1 MSLSL
6 SKRSRRP
13 AAVPAMLTVV
23 LLAVSGGVA
32 LEARADSL
40 ADFLAA
46 ESALERG
53 DPATFQTLADGLR
66 DDPLYPYLLFA
77 ELTRDLAQAPDARIE
92 SFLADYPDTPLAER
106 LRPAYLRRLA
116 DAGRWA
122 DYARLYRPDD
132 SVERRCLHLR
142 ALIETGRAGEAL
154 PEVESIWLSGQS
166 RPDACDP
173 VFAHWIEAGHLTTE
187 LVWARIRLALEA
199 GRTGLARY
207 LGRRLPESERPWL
220 DLWLAVDRTPE
231 RILEAGPFQE
241 PHPMR
246 AAILAHGVAHL
257 ARRDLDRAAL
267 ALRRL
272 DPALTDDPRAHE
284 RAQVAIGRALTESGD
299 RLGLLHWDA
308 VEPSADNLPEQER
321 RLRAA
326 INLRAWDWLAK
337 WIERMPEGE
346 IKRERWLYWLGVAQ
360 EFLGQSEAAQATLDE
375 AARERGFWGFMAADR
390 LDRPYNLE
398 HRPVPVTPERLQTL
412 AQEPAY
418 RRILALDQ
426 LGREVDVRREW
437 RTLAGRL
444 DNDGLMAAARLAHDR
459 GWHDQAIV
467 MLARSGYWDDLEI
480 RFPLA
485 YRDLAAEQAWQ
496 IGIEP
501 DWIQAVMRQESVFA
515 RTIASPAGALGLMQ
529 LMPATAGEVA
539 AELGLP
545 QPSRWSLL
553 DPDLNIRLG
562 SAYLTRM
569 RDRFG
574 HAALAT
580 AAYNAGPARVRR
592 WLPDECMSADLWI
605 AAIPFAETRGYVE
618 RVLSYRIIYA
628 ERLGLEPKRLREFLP
643 PVPGR
648 DFRDATPMQF

>member
-6 SKRSRRP
+6 SKWSLCP
-13 AAVPAMLTVV
+13 TSVLAMLTLVLPVV
-23 LLAVSGGVA
+23 SCFLA
-32 LEARADSL
+32 LETRADAR

-53 DPATFQTLADGLR
+53 DLATFQTLADGLR
-66 DDPLYPYLLFA
+66 SDPLYPYLLFA
-77 ELTRDLAQAPDARIE
+77 ELTRDLDQAPDARIE
-92 SFLADYPDTPLAER
+92 SFLADHPDTPLAER
-106 LRPAYLRRLA
+106 LRLAYLRRLA

-132 SVERRCLHLR
+132 SVERRCLHLH
-142 ALIETGRAGEAL
+142 ALIETGRTEEAL
-154 PEVESIWLSGQS
+154 PEVEPIWLSAQS

-173 VFAHWIEAGHLTTE
+173 VFERWSSAGGLTTE

-199 GRTGLARY
+199 GRAGLARH

-231 RILEAGPFQE
+231 RILEAGPFQS

-246 AAILAHGVAHL
+246 AAILAHGVTHL
-257 ARRDLDRAAL
+257 ARKDLERAAL

-272 DPALTDDPRAHE
+272 EPALADDRRARE
-284 RAQVAIGRALTESGD
+284 RAQVAVGRALAESGD

-308 VEPSADNLPEQER
+308 VEPNADNLPEQEH

-326 INLRAWDWLAK
+326 ITLRAWDWLAK

-360 EFLGQSEAAQATLDE
+360 EFQGQTETARTTLDA
-375 AARERGFWGFMAADR
+375 AARERSFWGFMAADR

-398 HRPVPVTPERLQTL
+398 HRPVPVAPERLQIL

-426 LGREVDVRREW
+426 IGREVDVRREW
-437 RTLAGRL
+437 RAFAGRL
-444 DNDGLMAAARLAHDR
+444 DNEGLMAAARLAHDR
-459 GWHDQAIV
+459 GWHDQAIL

-529 LMPATAGEVA
+529 LMPATAGEIA

-580 AAYNAGPARVRR
+580 AAYNAGPARVRG
-592 WLPDECMSADLWI
+592 WLPETCTNADLWI

-628 ERLGLEPKRLREFLP
+628 ERLGLEPRRLSELLP

-648 DFRDATPMQF
+648 DFRDENPMQF

>member
-13 AAVPAMLTVV
+13 AAFPVMLTVV
-23 LLAVSGGVA
+23 LLAVSCGVVV
-32 LEARADSL
+32 ETRADSR

-77 ELTRDLAQAPDARIE
+77 ELTRDLDHAPEARIE
-92 SFLADYPDTPLAER
+92 SFLADYSDTPLAER

-116 DAGRWA
+116 YAGRWA
-122 DYARLYRPDD
+122 DYVRVYQPDD

-142 ALIETGRAGEAL
+142 ALIETGRVEEAL
-154 PEVESIWLSGQS
+154 PKVEPIWLSGQS

-173 VFAHWIEAGHLTTE
+173 VFERWSAEGHLTTE
-187 LVWARIRLALEA
+187 RVWARIRLALEA

-207 LGRRLPESERPWL
+207 LGRRLPESERAWL
-220 DLWLAVDRTPE
+220 RLWLSVDQMPE
-231 RILEAGPFQE
+231 RILEASLFQE
-241 PHPMR
+241 SHPMR
-246 AAILAHGVAHL
+246 AAILAHGVTHL
-257 ARRDLDRAAL
+257 ARRDPDRAAL

-272 DPALTDDPRAHE
+272 EPALTDDQRAHE
-284 RAQVAIGRALTESGD
+284 RAQVAVGRALAEAGD
-299 RLGLLHWDA
+299 RLGLLYWDA
-308 VEPSADNLPEQER
+308 IEPNADNLPEQER

-326 INLRAWDWLAK
+326 ITLRAWDWLAK

-360 EFLGQSEAAQATLDE
+360 TFLGQSETAQATLGE
-375 AARERGFWGFMAADR
+375 AARERSFWGFMAADR

-398 HRPVPVTPERLQTL
+398 HRPVPVAPERLRTL

-437 RTLAGRL
+437 RTLASRL
-444 DNDGLMAAARLAHDR
+444 DTEELMAAARLAHDR
-459 GWHDQAIV
+459 GWHDQAIF
-467 MLARSGYWDDLEI
+467 MLVRSGYWDDLEI

-515 RTIASPAGALGLMQ
+515 RTIASPAGAVGLMQ

-539 AELGLP
+539 AELGWP
-545 QPSRWSLL
+545 QPSRWDLL
-553 DPDLNIRLG
+553 DAERNITLG

-580 AAYNAGPARVRR
+580 AAYNAGPARVER
-592 WLPDECMSADLWI
+592 WLPETCMDADLWI
-605 AAIPFAETRGYVE
+605 ARIPFAETRGYVE

-628 ERLGLEPKRLREFLP
+628 DRLGLEPRRLREFLP

-648 DFRDATPMQF
+648 DFRGPAPVQ

>member
-13 AAVPAMLTVV
+13 AAVPAMLT
-23 LLAVSGGVA
+23 LALFAVSCFVA
-32 LEARADSL
+32 LETRADSR

-53 DPATFQTLADGLR
+53 DPATFQILADGLR

-92 SFLADYPDTPLAER
+92 SFLADYADTPLAER

-122 DYARLYRPDD
+122 DYARVYQPDD

-154 PEVESIWLSGQS
+154 PEVEPIWLSGQS

-173 VFAHWIEAGHLTTE
+173 VFERWSAEGHLTTE
-187 LVWARIRLALEA
+187 RVWARIRLALEA

-207 LGRRLPESERPWL
+207 LGRRLPESERSWL
-220 DLWLAVDRTPE
+220 KLWLSVDQMPE
-231 RILEAGPFQE
+231 RILEASLFRE
-241 PHPMR
+241 NHPMR
-246 AAILAHGVAHL
+246 AAILAHGIVML
-257 ARRDLDRAAL
+257 ARSDLERAAL
-267 ALRRL
+267 ALQRL
-272 DPALTDDPRAHE
+272 EPALTDDRSARERAH
-284 RAQVAIGRALTESGD
+284 VAVGRALAESGD

-308 VEPSADNLPEQER
+308 VEPNADNLPEQER

-326 INLRAWDWLAK
+326 ITLRAWDWLAK

-360 EFLGQSEAAQATLDE
+360 AFLGQSEAAQATLGE
-375 AARERGFWGFMAADR
+375 AARERSFWGFMAADR
-390 LDRPYNLE
+390 LDLPYNLE
-398 HRPVPVTPERLQTL
+398 HRPVPVAPERLQTL

-444 DNDGLMAAARLAHDR
+444 DAEGLMAAARLAHDR

-485 YRDLAAEQAWQ
+485 YRDRAAEQAWQ

-515 RTIASPAGALGLMQ
+515 RTIASPAGAVGLMQ

-539 AELGLP
+539 AELERP
-545 QPSRWSLL
+545 QPSRWDLL
-553 DPDLNIRLG
+553 DPELNITLG

-580 AAYNAGPARVRR
+580 AAYNAGPARVER
-592 WLPDECMSADLWI
+592 WLPETCMDADLWI
-605 AAIPFAETRGYVE
+605 ARIPFAETRGYVE

-628 ERLGLEPKRLREFLP
+628 ERLGLEPRRLREFLP

-648 DFRDATPMQF
+648 DFRGQAPAQ

>member
-13 AAVPAMLTVV
+13 AAFPAMLT
-23 LLAVSGGVA
+23 LALFAVSCFVA
-32 LEARADSL
+32 LETRADSR

-53 DPATFQTLADGLR
+53 DPATFQILADGLL

-92 SFLADYPDTPLAER
+92 SFLADYADTPLAER

-122 DYARLYRPDD
+122 DYARVYQPDD

-154 PEVESIWLSGQS
+154 PEVEPIWLSGQS

-173 VFAHWIEAGHLTTE
+173 VFERWSAEGHLTTE
-187 LVWARIRLALEA
+187 RVWARIRLALEA

-207 LGRRLPESERPWL
+207 LGRRLPESERSWL
-220 DLWLAVDRTPE
+220 KLWLSVDQMPE
-231 RILEAGPFQE
+231 RILEASLFRE
-241 PHPMR
+241 NHPMR
-246 AAILAHGVAHL
+246 AAILAHGIVML
-257 ARRDLDRAAL
+257 ARSDLERAAL
-267 ALRRL
+267 ALQRL
-272 DPALTDDPRAHE
+272 EPALTDDRSARERAH
-284 RAQVAIGRALTESGD
+284 VAVGRALAESGD

-308 VEPSADNLPEQER
+308 VEPNADNLPEQER

-326 INLRAWDWLAK
+326 ITLRAWDWLAK

-360 EFLGQSEAAQATLDE
+360 AFLGQSEAAQATLGE
-375 AARERGFWGFMAADR
+375 AARERSFWGFMAADR
-390 LDRPYNLE
+390 LDLPYNLE
-398 HRPVPVTPERLQTL
+398 HRPVPVAPERLQTL

-485 YRDLAAEQAWQ
+485 YRDRAAEQAWQ

-515 RTIASPAGALGLMQ
+515 RTIASPAGAVGLMQ

-539 AELGLP
+539 AELERP
-545 QPSRWSLL
+545 QPSRWDLL
-553 DPDLNIRLG
+553 DPELNITLG

-580 AAYNAGPARVRR
+580 AAYNAGPARVER
-592 WLPDECMSADLWI
+592 WLPETCMDADLWI
-605 AAIPFAETRGYVE
+605 ARIPFAETRGYVE

-628 ERLGLEPKRLREFLP
+628 ERLGLEPRRLREFLP

-648 DFRDATPMQF
+648 DFRGQAPAQ

>member
-23 LLAVSGGVA
+23 LLAVSCGVA
-32 LEARADSL
+32 LEARADSR

-92 SFLADYPDTPLAER
+92 SFLADYADTPPAER

-122 DYARLYRPDD
+122 DYARVYRPDD

-154 PEVESIWLSGQS
+154 PEVEPIWLSGQS
-166 RPDACDP
+166 RPNACDP
-173 VFAHWIEAGHLTTE
+173 VFERWSAEGHLTTE
-187 LVWARIRLALEA
+187 RVWARIRLALEA

-207 LGRRLPESERPWL
+207 LGRRLPESERSWL
-220 DLWLAVDRTPE
+220 RLWLSVDQMPE
-231 RILEAGPFQE
+231 RILEAGLFRE
-241 PHPMR
+241 NHPMR
-246 AAILAHGVAHL
+246 AAILAHGIVML
-257 ARRDLDRAAL
+257 ARSDLERAAL
-267 ALRRL
+267 ALQRL
-272 DPALTDDPRAHE
+272 EPALTDDRSARERAH
-284 RAQVAIGRALTESGD
+284 AAVGRALAESGD

-308 VEPSADNLPEQER
+308 VEPNADNLPEQER

-326 INLRAWDWLAK
+326 IDLRAWDWLAK

-360 EFLGQSEAAQATLDE
+360 EFLGQSETAQATLGE
-375 AARERGFWGFMAADR
+375 AARERSFWGFMAADR

-398 HRPVPVTPERLQTL
+398 HRPVPVAPERLQTL

-437 RTLAGRL
+437 RTLASRL
-444 DNDGLMAAARLAHDR
+444 GTEGLMAAARLAHDR

-467 MLARSGYWDDLEI
+467 MLVRAGYWDDLEI

-515 RTIASPAGALGLMQ
+515 RTIASPAGAVGLMQ

-539 AELGLP
+539 AELGRP
-545 QPSRWSLL
+545 QPSRWDLL
-553 DPDLNIRLG
+553 DAERNITLG

-580 AAYNAGPARVRR
+580 AAYNAGPARVER
-592 WLPDECMSADLWI
+592 WLPETCMDADLWI
-605 AAIPFAETRGYVE
+605 ARIPFAETRGYVE

-628 ERLGLEPKRLREFLP
+628 DRLGLEPRRLREFLP

-648 DFRDATPMQF
+648 DFRGQSPAQ